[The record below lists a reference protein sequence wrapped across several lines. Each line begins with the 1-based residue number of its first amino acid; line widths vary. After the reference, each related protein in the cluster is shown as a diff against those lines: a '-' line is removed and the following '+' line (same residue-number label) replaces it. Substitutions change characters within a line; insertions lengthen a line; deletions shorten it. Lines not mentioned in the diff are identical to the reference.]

1 LFQPTCD
8 VSWFGFVVS
17 FLARLSLANRGLV
30 ALITIAILGFGVAT
44 VPQLRQQMF
53 PDLQFPSISVIA
65 SYPGATPEIVEQ
77 QVSIPIE
84 QAVSGID
91 GVTLVTSASR
101 TGSSTVWVNFDY
113 GTEVKVISAD
123 IEQALARID
132 TRLPVNVDPR
142 VLAGTTDDIPVVVLA
157 ATGGSDDLELAK
169 RLRDKVVP
177 ALNEIDGVREATVTG
192 ARTKQVTISLDP
204 AVLAAKGLSIQSVTT
219 ALTANGVST
228 AGGVISENGLS
239 YSVAVGGRFTSL
251 DEIRDLYL
259 APASSASGGTG
270 STAGGTA
277 PGGAATGGGATS
289 GGGTA
294 TGGGSG
300 TGSNAAAKATVDLST
315 IQLKEIA
322 KVDSV
327 PTEATTL
334 TRTNGKP
341 SLGVS
346 VTAIPGANAV
356 EISHAVNEKL
366 PSLKNDAELSV
377 IFDQAPEV
385 ERSIDSLTTEGL
397 LGLAFAVLVIL
408 IFLLSVRSTIVT
420 AVSIPVS
427 VVIALIALWAADY
440 SLNIL
445 TLGGLTIAIGRVV
458 DDSIVVLENIKR
470 HMAGGE
476 EKKDAILNAVK
487 EVAGAVTASTLTTVA
502 VFLPIALVGGLVG
515 QFFGP
520 FGLTV
525 TAALL
530 ASLIVSLTIVPVLA
544 FWFLKAPKATKLE
557 EAEANGRLQRGYVPV
572 LRWSL
577 AHRWITLGL
586 AGLIMAGTV
595 LLAGTIETSFIGGS
609 GSTLSISQQMPAG
622 TSLSATDAAAKK
634 IEQVLSEL
642 DEVKS
647 YQVNVGGGS
656 GMFGDNASGGNRA
669 TFRVTAK
676 EEVPQQELI
685 DKIRG
690 KVDALGKDVGEV
702 NVGAA
707 GGGGVGSSD
716 LEVEIQAGD
725 EATLRSA
732 TEQVRA
738 AMAELS
744 DVTDVKTDLAANTQ
758 QVQVTLDRAAA
769 AKAGLTDASA
779 GQLIGQAFR
788 GTQISRVVID
798 GAEQPVVLRTGAAP
812 TDLAALKALPVG
824 QGLKLGEVA
833 KVEIVSRPGQI
844 NRVDSART
852 ASVTATPTT
861 EALSTVNAALD
872 QKLNELKLPQ
882 GATYSV
888 GGVTQ
893 QQQDAFADLG
903 LAMLVAIALV
913 FIVMIGTFR
922 GITQPL
928 ILMISIPFAATG
940 ALGFLAITNE
950 PLGLPAMIG
959 LLMLIGIV
967 VTNAIVLLDLINQYR
982 KSGAD
987 TYESIIEGGKRR
999 LRPILMTAVAT
1010 ICALIPMSLGITD
1023 SSAFISQPLAVV
1035 VIGGLITSTL
1045 LTLVLVPVLYSL
1057 AESAKTRFKHRGRN
1071 APSTAGA

>member
-1 LFQPTCD
+1 M
-8 VSWFGFVVS
+8 VS

-30 ALITIAILGFGVAT
+30 ALITIAILGFGIAT

-113 GTEVKVISAD
+113 GTDVKVISAD
-123 IEQALARID
+123 IEQALSRID
-132 TRLPVNVDPR
+132 SRLPLNVDPR
-142 VLAGTTDDIPVVVLA
+142 VLAGTTDDIPVIVLA
-157 ATGGSDDLELAK
+157 ATGGTDDLELAK
-169 RLRDKVVP
+169 RFRDKVVP

-204 AVLAAKGLSIQSVTT
+204 AALAARGLPVQSVTG

-259 APASSASGGTG
+259 TPASAASGSALGGAASGG
-270 STAGGTA
+270 
-277 PGGAATGGGATS
+277 AAS
-289 GGGTA
+289 GGGSS
-294 TGGGSG
+294 TG
-300 TGSNAAAKATVDLST
+300 AKATVDLST

-356 EISHAVNEKL
+356 EISHAVSDKL

-470 HMAGGE
+470 HLAGGE
-476 EKKDAILNAVK
+476 EKRDAILNAVK

-544 FWFLKAPKATKLE
+544 YWFLKAPKATKIE
-557 EAEANGRLQRGYVPV
+557 EAEANGRLQRAYVPV

-586 AGLIMAGTV
+586 AGLIIAGTGV
-595 LLAGTIETSFIGGS
+595 LAGTIETSFIGGS

-676 EEVPQQELI
+676 AEVPQQELI

-690 KVDALGKDVGEV
+690 KVDALGKEVGEV

-707 GGGGVGSSD
+707 GGGGVGGSD

-738 AMAELS
+738 AVASLT

-769 AKAGLTDASA
+769 SKAGLTDASA

-812 TDLAALKALPVG
+812 TDLTALKALPVG
-824 QGLKLGEVA
+824 PGLKLGDVA

-872 QKLNELKLPQ
+872 TKLKELTLPA

-982 KSGAD
+982 KSGSD

-1057 AESAKTRFKHRGRN
+1057 AEGAKSRFRRDREP
-1071 APSTAGA
+1071 AAT